1 MKHSA
6 TKIFILALFFGLAMI
21 LGCGEGEKPPETAIQ
36 EKQEEAKE
44 EIKEIREEAK
54 EEVKEIQEEVKE
66 ETGDVVDSVTE
77 FTIEQKEEYIAK
89 VNEQM
94 LVMEKNIQELK
105 DDVQALEGD
114 ARENMGKQID
124 DLGAMYEKAANELS
138 TIKDQGMDGWS
149 EARQSLDNTM
159 NQLDL
164 VYQDVKSKL
173 E

>member
-6 TKIFILALFFGLAMI
+6 TKIFILALFFALAMI
-21 LGCGEGEKPPETAIQ
+21 LGCGEGEKPPETAIK
-36 EKQEEAKE
+36 EKQEEGKE
-44 EIKEIREEAK
+44 EIKEIQEEAK

-77 FTIEQKEEYIAK
+77 FTIEQKEEYTAK

-94 LVMEKNIQELK
+94 LEMEKKIQELK
-105 DDVQALEGD
+105 VDAQALEGE
-114 ARENMGKQID
+114 ARENMAKQID
-124 DLGAMYEKAANELS
+124 GLSAMYEKAANELS
-138 TIKDQGMDGWS
+138 TIKYQGMDGWS

-159 NQLDL
+159 NQLDQA
-164 VYQDVKSKL
+164 YQDVKSKL